1 MKMNI
6 KSKVQHFTVT
16 FLIFISFLF
25 IFSSTFAQEKSSRPK
40 IGLTLSGGGAK
51 GLAHIGI
58 LQAIDSAG
66 LKIDYITG
74 TSMGSIMGA
83 MYAVGYSGDSIENLS
98 RPLDWNLL
106 FSTSPQLDA
115 IGIEEKSEYQ
125 KYALEVP
132 FVDGKFK
139 IGKGII
145 EGQEL
150 WMKMSEVFE
159 PVYNITD
166 FSKFSIPFKC
176 IGTDLETGN
185 AVEMDHGNIVTAI
198 RASMAIPSV
207 FTPVQ
212 YDDKLLVDGG
222 VVNNF
227 PVLDAKKMGAEYMI
241 GVNVGSG
248 LLKANELHSALDI
261 LLQIGFFKDA
271 AGFKDHKSQCNL
283 LITPDIKNYSA
294 GSFEAADS
302 ILAIGR
308 EAGKQFY
315 PYFKKLADSLE
326 AIYGPSNFVKDR
338 LPKNKIISISKY
350 TVDGLTQTEE
360 NFFFG
365 LLALKTNRAYSNNEV
380 NEAVRRVY
388 GSRYYRIIRYDFVND
403 GKGGT
408 EMHFHV
414 EENPLTA
421 VKFAI
426 NYNNFTK
433 LALKFNM
440 TSRDLLFKE
449 SRALASASLSEN
461 PRLYG
466 EYFKYINKSRT
477 ARVVVDAYYEAID
490 FPVYVDFSL
499 YQTLRSVYSSF
510 DLQLQRNLNR
520 LSYFGIGQQ
529 YINSRIKTE
538 ESPSLIYN
546 GNNDYWYSYIS
557 YVINN
562 ANKKFAPTK
571 GWNIKTEVGFVYGQ
585 DPEFEYSFDGSSVS
599 SDSLNYNYD
608 DYVRINI
615 NANHY
620 SEINS
625 KFSWSQNLSLAY
637 LIANDPYI
645 ANNFLVGGV
654 NEIIRNQVTFIGLN
668 ESEVKTGSIASAQF
682 GLQYM
687 LTKNAFLKGRFNA
700 GIYDFQGKGL
710 ENINTSENLLTG
722 YGLTFSFNSA
732 VGPLEFTVMHCDQD
746 SKVRTNI
753 NIGFAF

>member
-1 MKMNI
+1 MRMNI
-6 KSKVQHFTVT
+6 KSKVQHFTAT

-271 AGFKDHKSQCNL
+271 AGFEDHKSQCNL

-490 FPVYVDFSL
+490 F
-499 YQTLRSVYSSF
+499 
-510 DLQLQRNLNR
+510 
-520 LSYFGIGQQ
+520 
-529 YINSRIKTE
+529 KT
-538 ESPSLIYN
+538 SKWLDIRCTC
-546 GNNDYWYSYIS
+546 
-557 YVINN
+557 
-562 ANKKFAPTK
+562 K
-571 GWNIKTEVGFVYGQ
+571 
-585 DPEFEYSFDGSSVS
+585 
-599 SDSLNYNYD
+599 SD
-608 DYVRINI
+608 
-615 NANHY
+615 
-620 SEINS
+620 
-625 KFSWSQNLSLAY
+625 
-637 LIANDPYI
+637 
-645 ANNFLVGGV
+645 LVGC
-654 NEIIRNQVTFIGLN
+654 R
-668 ESEVKTGSIASAQF
+668 
-682 GLQYM
+682 
-687 LTKNAFLKGRFNA
+687 R
-700 GIYDFQGKGL
+700 
-710 ENINTSENLLTG
+710 
-722 YGLTFSFNSA
+722 
-732 VGPLEFTVMHCDQD
+732 C
-746 SKVRTNI
+746 
-753 NIGFAF
+753 